1 MAEKDNQDLM
11 YGFEEYKFNGT
22 SLGYVAEGS
31 FDHGGKKPEYTAIRA
46 AQVKGYAVK
55 NIAKTNGTIAPTFD
69 LIQFNYP
76 NMAKTMG
83 GRILTDGAKKPIGWA
98 APSAAVL
105 LSGYHEIFSDAG
117 QVIVI
122 PSGLVLGSIQG
133 GLTLDDTSKLNLEI
147 AIEQPA
153 AEGVNALYIL
163 DATEYTPYDPVNPST
178 ALTQL
183 KAMKGYTLEE
193 YQAAVSG
200 ASGAAPTSATTDK
213 K

>member
-1 MAEKDNQDLM
+1 M

-22 SLGYVAEGS
+22 SLGYVAENS

-46 AQVKGYAVK
+46 AQVKGYAIK

-69 LIQFNYP
+69 LIQFNYE
-76 NMAKTMG
+76 NLAKTMG
-83 GRILTDGAKKPIGWA
+83 GHILTDSNKKPIGWSS
-98 APSAAVL
+98 PNGAVL
-105 LSGYHEIFSDAG
+105 LSGYHEIFTDSG

-122 PSGLVLGSIQG
+122 PSGMVLGSIQG

-153 AEGVNALYIL
+153 DKEVKAIYIV
-163 DATEYTPYDPVNPST
+163 DAKECPQYDPANPAT
-178 ALTQL
+178 ALTKL
-183 KAMKGYTLEE
+183 KALKGYTLEE
-193 YQAAVSG
+193 YQAAVAGS
-200 ASGAAPTSATTDK
+200 SGAAPQSATVDK